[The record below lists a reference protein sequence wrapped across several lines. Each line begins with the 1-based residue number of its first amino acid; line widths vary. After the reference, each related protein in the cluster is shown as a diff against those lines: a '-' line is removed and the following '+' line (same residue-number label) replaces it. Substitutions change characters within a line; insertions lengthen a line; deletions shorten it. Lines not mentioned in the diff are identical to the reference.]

1 MLKYKTVRVNTN
13 PFVKLHLPSSLS
25 GTTKSSAKLILLGEV
40 LKKAKFYSINY
51 KFFGK
56 NRRIFIK
63 KAHQNS

>member
-1 MLKYKTVRVNTN
+1 MLKCKTVRVNTN
-13 PFVKLHLPSSLS
+13 PFVKLRLPFSLS
-25 GTTKSSAKLILLGEV
+25 GTTKSSAKLILFGEG
-40 LKKAKFYSINY
+40 LKKAKFHSITY